1 MDQAEAQLYV
11 SHEAGQEA
19 SKQKWQQKQQILP
32 VMQQPG
38 SRWIAGTIG

>member
-11 SHEAGQEA
+11 SHEAEQ
-19 SKQKWQQKQQILP
+19 QQQQKQKQILP

>member
-19 SKQKWQQKQQILP
+19 KQKWQQKQQILP